1 MTDDDRKR
9 YEVGYGKPPKDTQFE
24 KGRSGNPKGR
34 PKGTPDLKTIVRKSL
49 SSQVTV
55 TEGGKK
61 KKVSTLTATVMR
73 LNEKALKGDMRAIEK
88 LLSLASDMAAELEA
102 QKESRSLSARD
113 AEIMERFK
121 ASMLGKKEPSSAEE
135 ETDDK

>member
-1 MTDDDRKR
+1 MSKDQKKG

-24 KGRSGNPKGR
+24 KGKSGNPKGR
-34 PKGTPDLKTIVRKSL
+34 PIGTPDLKAIVRKL
-49 SSQVTV
+49 LLSQVTI

-61 KKVSTLTATVMR
+61 KKVSALTATVMR

-102 QKESRSLSARD
+102 QKESRNLSARD

-121 ASMLGKKEPSSAEE
+121 ASVLGKQEPSF
-135 ETDDK
+135 TKDYR